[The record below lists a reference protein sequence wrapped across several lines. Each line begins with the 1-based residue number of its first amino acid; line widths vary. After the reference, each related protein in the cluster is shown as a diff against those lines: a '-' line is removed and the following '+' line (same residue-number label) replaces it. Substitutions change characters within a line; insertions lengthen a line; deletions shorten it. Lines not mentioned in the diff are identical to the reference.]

1 MKKLL
6 IILTTILA
14 ASSLFSACK
23 INSGGNPPA
32 KADTEKKDTKKVETA
47 ESNPKSK
54 ALGDSEE
61 QEDEWHLEILRSYR
75 SSEKPEGPSRHGDYS
90 YFKELENGGTV
101 GSLHLFKPRE
111 AIFILWDGE
120 VIAGPLTTVEE
131 VEEAY
136 EMLSRQSAAEHETR
150 MNIINNFPT
159 GRKKVYRVYDSKG
172 NLIREDE
179 EP

>member
-1 MKKLL
+1 MKKLS
-6 IILTTILA
+6 IILMTILA
-14 ASSLFSACK
+14 ASFLLSACLIK
-23 INSGGNPPA
+23 PGGSPPA
-32 KADTEKKDTKKVETA
+32 KSDTEKKDAKKTEKA
-47 ESNPKSK
+47 EANPKSN
-54 ALGDSEE
+54 ALSDSAE
-61 QEDEWHLEILRSYR
+61 QEEEWHLEIGRSFP
-75 SSEKPEGPSRHGDYS
+75 SSEKPDGPPRHGDYS

-150 MNIINNFPT
+150 MDIMKNFPT
-159 GRKKVYRVYDSKG
+159 GRNKRVRVYDSKG
-172 NLIREDE
+172 NLIREDD

>member
-1 MKKLL
+1 MQSLL

-32 KADTEKKDTKKVETA
+32 KSDTEKRVTKKTEKA
-47 ESNPKSK
+47 ESNPKSNSF
-54 ALGDSEE
+54 GDSAEE
-61 QEDEWHLEILRSYR
+61 EDEWHLEILRSFP
-75 SSEKPEGPSRHGDYS
+75 SLEKPDGPPHHGDYS

-111 AIFILWDGE
+111 AIFLLWDGE

-136 EMLSRQSAAEHETR
+136 EILSMEMSSEHETR

-172 NLIREDE
+172 NLIREDI

>member
-1 MKKLL
+1 MRKFL

-14 ASSLFSACK
+14 VSYLFSACSLK
-23 INSGGNPPA
+23 LGNSTA
-32 KADTEKKDTKKVETA
+32 QSDTEKKDSKKTEEA
-47 ESNPKSK
+47 ASDRKSN
-54 ALGDSEE
+54 ALNDSEE
-61 QEDEWHLEILRSYR
+61 EWRLEIRRSFP
-75 SSEKPEGPSRHGDYS
+75 SLEKPDGPPRHGDYS

-101 GSLHLFKPRE
+101 GSLHLFEPRE

-136 EMLSRQSAAEHETR
+136 ETLGREMANEHELR
-150 MNIINNFPT
+150 MDIMKKFPT
-159 GRKKVYRVYDSKG
+159 GRKKIYRVYDSNG
-172 NLIREDE
+172 NLIREDV

>member
-14 ASSLFSACK
+14 ASTLFSACSLK
-23 INSGGNPPA
+23 LGGNSTA
-32 KADTEKKDTKKVETA
+32 KSETEKKDTKKIETA
-47 ESNPKSK
+47 QSDQKSN

-61 QEDEWHLEILRSYR
+61 QENEWHLEILRSYR

-150 MNIINNFPT
+150 MDIMKNFPT
-159 GRKKVYRVYDSKG
+159 GRKKVFRVYDSKG

-179 EP
+179 AP